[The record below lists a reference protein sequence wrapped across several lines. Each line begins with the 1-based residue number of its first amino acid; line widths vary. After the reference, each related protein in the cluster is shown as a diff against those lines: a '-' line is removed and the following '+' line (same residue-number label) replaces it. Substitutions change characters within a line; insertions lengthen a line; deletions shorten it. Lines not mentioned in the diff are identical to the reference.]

1 MNETEQVQPP
11 NVETLR
17 PNLDR
22 FQAPYFFLS
31 TDMDRRLLY
40 VSPSVETV
48 LGFPPKELVGKI
60 YDDFI
65 DIENSLYD
73 LAASPEDFAIAKA
86 KAAYGESLHAVKNSD
101 QEVVVLRIASYT
113 EYSDPETK
121 KVPVGFHCLVQDV
134 TSVYQVD
141 KMLRSHLMV
150 LGNETVQISDREQQV
165 LNFLLAGRMN
175 KSIAKE
181 LDITERGV
189 ERIRARLMSKF
200 KARSAAELAHK
211 ATVEE
216 LSTELQSVHRRPNT
230 TGDGQGE
237 SKIFESLLK
246 MTPPNV

>member
-1 MNETEQVQPP
+1 MNETKQSEQSYLQ
-11 NVETLR
+11 TQR
-17 PNLDR
+17 PDLDR

-40 VSPSVETV
+40 VSPSVESV

-65 DIENSLYD
+65 DTENSLYD
-73 LAASPEDFAIAKA
+73 LVASPEDFAIAKA
-86 KAAYGESLHAVKNSD
+86 KAAYGETLHAVRNAD

-121 KVPVGFHCLVQDV
+121 NIPVGFHCLVQDV
-134 TSVYQVD
+134 TSVYQIER
-141 KMLRSHLMV
+141 MLQSRLMA

-211 ATVEE
+211 
-216 LSTELQSVHRRPNT
+216 
-230 TGDGQGE
+230 GD
-237 SKIFESLLK
+237 S
-246 MTPPNV
+246 